1 MEYLQ
6 VKSWAA
12 FQHYKDDRPLR
23 WIKVYQSILMD
34 YKYEQLSDAEFGA
47 LVKLWLLASQLNN
60 KIPNDSAWIQKK
72 ASLSQKPNI
81 DKYLQ
86 LDFLQVCD
94 SVPDR
99 TSSYD
104 SVPRVEKSRVEK
116 SREEKKNTCALTCA
130 GVSEKFERFW
140 SAYPK
145 KKSKDAALKA
155 FKKRNPDDTLFEE
168 IMTGLEK
175 AKQSSDW
182 LKEGGRFIPHP
193 ATWLNAGGWMD
204 EEAEIEGA
212 PYSETTAQ
220 NLRVLKDWRP
230 T

>member
-1 MEYLQ
+1 ME
-6 VKSWAA
+6 KGME
-12 FQHYKDDRPLR
+12 KGMGTE
-23 WIKVYQSILMD
+23 K
-34 YKYEQLSDAEFGA
+34 
-47 LVKLWLLASQLNN
+47 QLNA
-60 KIPNDSAWIQKK
+60 SAKLGNGGLTVK
-72 ASLSQKPNI
+72 ERLKTEG
-81 DKYLQ
+81 
-86 LDFLQVCD
+86 VC
-94 SVPDR
+94 
-99 TSSYD
+99 
-104 SVPRVEKSRVEK
+104 
-116 SREEKKNTCALTCA
+116 KNL
-130 GVSEKFERFW
+130 FEQFW
-140 SAYPK
+140 QSYPK